1 MKRSTFILKWAF
13 GLVLLAFSV
22 LAFSTGNVIEGFGVA
37 IATAPLLSLEQ
48 KDLDKIL
55 ETLTSDAKKHIDSLV
70 KEVNKGNEDALS
82 ELKKYTEQLALDLK
96 VEGKNLPDYLKEM
109 QKQLN
114 KLEEKA
120 SEGLGLSS
128 KKDNRSKM
136 VDEIKEAAKKAKT
149 SEKGQFSH
157 ELKTVG
163 DMSITTNVGA
173 GVILEMREAGITAP
187 PKRRTWLLDLLP
199 VRIATSDRITW
210 VERTTTEGAVG
221 NVAESGQFPQK
232 DYDFVKREVTMKKIA
247 VFSKIT
253 REMLEDA
260 EQVVS
265 HVEGEVLED
274 IRLKLDGDILT
285 GNNTGD
291 AMNGLINQATAF
303 AIPGSFTLPTG
314 VTANEF
320 DVLRCAITQVY
331 NNLFAPNA
339 ILMHPT
345 DIMKM
350 DLTRDENG
358 QYILPPFLSAQGMQ
372 IKGVQIYENTGI
384 TAGKFL
390 VFDTTKTPVYYKR
403 GVNVRMWEQ
412 NDTDVEKDLLTIT
425 GSTRAVLRVKNSEV
439 GAIVYGDFATAIAA
453 LQTT

>member
-55 ETLTSDAKKHIDSLV
+55 ETLTSDAKKHIDTLV

-96 VEGKNLPDYLKEM
+96 VEGKALPDYLKAM

-114 KLEEKA
+114 ILEEKA
-120 SEGLGLSS
+120 NEGLNPSN
-128 KKDNRSKM
+128 KKDGRSKLIA
-136 VDEIKEAAKKAKT
+136 EIKELHTKAN
-149 SEKGQFSH
+149 SEEKGKFDH

-163 DMSITTNVGA
+163 NMSITDNIGA
-173 GVILEMREAGITAP
+173 GTILEMREAGITAP

-199 VRIATSDRITW
+199 VRTATSNKITW
-210 VERTTTEGAVG
+210 VERTTTEGGVG
-221 NVAESGQFPQK
+221 NVAEKGAFDQV
-232 DYDFVKREVTMKKIA
+232 DYDFVTRSVDMKKIG
-247 VFSKIT
+247 VYSKIT

-265 HVEGEVLED
+265 HIESEMLED
-274 IRLKLDGDILT
+274 LRLKLDNDILL
-285 GNNTGD
+285 GNNTGN
-291 AMNGLINQATAF
+291 AMNGLVNQATAF

-320 DVLRCAITQVY
+320 DVLRCAIAQIEIAKFQANV
-331 NNLFAPNA
+331 
-339 ILMHPT
+339 ILMNPT

-358 QYILPPFLSAQGMQ
+358 QYILPPFLSSTGMQ
-372 IKGVQIYENTGI
+372 IKGIQIYSNVGL

-390 VFDTTKTPVYYKR
+390 VFDSTKTPVYYKR

-412 NDTDVEKDLLTIT
+412 NATDVQNDLLTIT
-425 GSTRAVLRVKNSEV
+425 GSARAVVRIKNSELTS
-439 GAIVYGDFATAIAA
+439 IVYGDFATAIAA

>member
-1 MKRSTFILKWAF
+1 MEKEVVT
-13 GLVLLAFSV
+13 
-22 LAFSTGNVIEGFGVA
+22 
-37 IATAPLLSLEQ
+37 LEK
-48 KDLDKIL
+48 KDFD
-55 ETLTSDAKKHIDSLV
+55 ELV
-70 KEVNKGNEDALS
+70 KNLSTEAKSAIEAQIKEANKGNLDAIA
-82 ELKKYTEQLALDLK
+82 ELKLFVEAQK
-96 VEGKNLPDYLKEM
+96 VEGKSLPEYVKAM
-109 QKQLN
+109 QSQLN
-114 KLEEKA
+114 LLEEK
-120 SEGLGLSS
+120 SKEQLNPSS
-128 KKDNRSKM
+128 KKDARSKM
-136 VDEIKEAAKKAKT
+136 VEEVKEIAKKSALTENGKRD
-149 SEKGQFSH
+149 F

-163 DMSITTNVGA
+163 DMSITANIGA
-173 GVILEMREAGITAP
+173 GTILEMREAGITAP

-199 VRIATSDRITW
+199 VRTATSNKITW

-221 NVAESGQFPQK
+221 NVAESGVFPEK
-232 DYDFVKREVTMKKIA
+232 DYDFVTRSLDMKKVA
-247 VFSKIT
+247 VYSKIT

-260 EQVVS
+260 DQVVS
-265 HVEGEVLED
+265 HIESELLED
-274 IRLKLDGDILT
+274 IRLKLDNDILL
-285 GNNTGD
+285 GNNTGN
-291 AMNGLINQATAF
+291 AMNGIINQATAF
-303 AIPGSFTLPTG
+303 AIPGSFTLPVG

-331 NNLFAPNA
+331 NNLYMPNA

-384 TAGKFL
+384 TAGKFV

-412 NDTDVEKDLLTIT
+412 NSTDVQYDLLTIT
-425 GSTRAVLRVKNSEV
+425 GSARAVVRVKNSEV
-439 GAIVYGDFATAIAA
+439 GAIVYGDFATGMAA